1 MSFRLIFE
9 IEPPRIPDLGKVA
22 AQIDI
27 FGPIVDAI
35 LVPDNHLGL
44 PAMSSL
50 TIALEIAK
58 RGFHPIVALNARD
71 RNHLRFKSDILT
83 LNAYGI
89 HEVLF
94 LYGDPI
100 DHGRSSLKVKQMLS
114 DPVVASTKRGVAA
127 TIGKPLGWRA
137 SADFLFTQL
146 EFGRGKAGYW
156 REAEGF
162 SQPVYCGVIA
172 LPDLVLARKVIGN
185 IPGLEPPPGF
195 FESFSDDPDA
205 GFHAAISELD
215 DLYRSGVDGAQLVV
229 PAGRRRFAAMLE
241 GWIADRGIR

>member
-1 MSFRLIFE
+1 MTFRLIFE
-9 IEPPRIPDLGKVA
+9 IEPPRVPDLGKIA
-22 AQIDI
+22 SQIDI
-27 FGPIVDAI
+27 FGPIVDAF

-50 TIALEIAK
+50 TIALEVRN
-58 RGFHPIVALNARD
+58 RGFKPIVALNARD

-83 LNAYGI
+83 LKAYGI
-89 HEVLF
+89 DDVLL

-100 DHGRSSLKVKQMLS
+100 DHGRSSLNVRQMLS
-114 DPVVASTKRGVAA
+114 DPMVEGMNRGVAA
-127 TIGKPLGWRA
+127 TIGRPLRWRA

-162 SQPVYCGVIA
+162 SQPLYCGVIA
-172 LPDLVLARKVIGN
+172 LADLRLARKVIGN
-185 IPGLEPPPGF
+185 IPGLEPPSGF
-195 FESFSDDPDA
+195 FESFNDDPDA
-205 GFHAAISELD
+205 GFHAAIAELD

-229 PAGRRRFAAMLE
+229 PAARRRFAAMLE
-241 GWIADRGIR
+241 DWISDRGIR